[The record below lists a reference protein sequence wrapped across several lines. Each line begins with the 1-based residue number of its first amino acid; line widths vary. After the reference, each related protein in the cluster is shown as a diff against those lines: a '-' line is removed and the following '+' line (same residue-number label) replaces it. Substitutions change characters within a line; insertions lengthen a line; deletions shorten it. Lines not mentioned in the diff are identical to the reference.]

1 MRNKRINKILVTT
14 MALVMLTIP
23 IASTAY
29 AVETTESENIYIE
42 DTEYTADEV
51 RDNVDLYNKIKE
63 EKPEYLKELLNIDYL
78 EHQVMLQIV

>member
-1 MRNKRINKILVTT
+1 
-14 MALVMLTIP
+14 MLTIP
-23 IASTAY
+23 NASTAY
-29 AVETTESENIYIE
+29 AVETTKSKNIYIE
-42 DTEYTADEV
+42 DTEYKADEV